1 MNEKSLDVLEQY
13 DLNIYRS
20 VRGRGGMIVVTDK
33 GDKLLLEC
41 VKPDKY
47 YKRED
52 VITQAVKQGGYEYLD
67 TYVKNKDGE
76 IISEIAED
84 GRKYVLKDMYSGSEC
99 NIKSIRDI
107 LDAVSAMARLHIALD
122 AAASRIT
129 DKDNEFVIT
138 RGNVADTIVR
148 RTKEM
153 RMAGNYL
160 KNKKQKT
167 AYEMSIYKNIAQFY
181 EEAKKAV
188 GMLGDSVVLD
198 GISRAESDNSL
209 IHGNFTYHNV
219 IISNSGAAITN
230 MEKCR
235 IDSQVT
241 DLYQF
246 MRKILEKYNW
256 DIDLA
261 YKMLNEYDKVNRISN
276 EDIGIMS
283 VLFAFPEKF
292 WKLVNHYY
300 NMNKAWVSPK
310 SIEKLNGCV
319 EQNVRR
325 LDFVATICSL

>member
-1 MNEKSLDVLEQY
+1 MNEKSLEILDQY

-20 VRGRGGMIVVTDK
+20 VRGRGGMIVVTDQ

-41 VKPDKY
+41 VKQDKY

-52 VITQAVKQGGYEYLD
+52 VITRAVKQSGYEYLD

-76 IISEIAED
+76 IISEAVED

-99 NIKSIRDI
+99 NVRSIRDI

-122 AAASRIT
+122 KAADVIIS
-129 DKDNEFVIT
+129 DDNGFVLA
-138 RGNVADTIVR
+138 RGNVAKTIIR
-148 RTKEM
+148 HTKEM

-167 AYEMSIYKNIAQFY
+167 EYEMSIYRNMSSFY
-181 EEAKKAV
+181 EEAQKAV
-188 GMLGDSVVLD
+188 GMLDNKIVAD
-198 GISRAESDNSL
+198 GITKVDSNNSL
-209 IHGNFTYHNV
+209 IHGNYTYHNI
-219 IISNSGAAITN
+219 IISNVGVAVTN

-235 IDSQVT
+235 VDSQVF

-261 YKMLNEYDKVNRISN
+261 YKMLNEYDRIKRISD

-292 WKLVNHYY
+292 WKIVNHYY

-310 SIEKLNGCV
+310 SIEKLNGCI

-325 LDFVATICSL
+325 LDFVATICAL

>member
-1 MNEKSLDVLEQY
+1 MNEKSLEVLDQY

-20 VRGRGGMIVVTDK
+20 VRGRGGMIVVTDQ

-41 VKPDKY
+41 VKQDKY

-52 VITQAVKQGGYEYLD
+52 VITRAVKQGGYEYLD
-67 TYVKNKDGE
+67 TYVRNKDGE
-76 IISEIAED
+76 IISEAAEE

-99 NIKSIRDI
+99 NVKSIRDI

-122 AAASRIT
+122 RAVEAIMSE
-129 DKDNEFVIT
+129 DNEFVLA
-138 RGNVADTIVR
+138 RGNVAKTIIR
-148 RTKEM
+148 HTKEM

-167 AYEMSIYKNIAQFY
+167 EYEMSIYRNIGRFYAEAQT
-181 EEAKKAV
+181 ACS
-188 GMLGDSVVLD
+188 MLDDETVVD
-198 GISRAESDNSL
+198 GIAKADSSNSL
-209 IHGNFTYHNV
+209 IHGNFTYHNI
-219 IISNSGAAITN
+219 IISNVGTAVTN

-235 IDSQVT
+235 VDSQVF

-261 YKMLNEYDKVNRISN
+261 YKMLNEYDRIKRISD

-292 WKLVNHYY
+292 WKIVNHYY

-325 LDFVATICSL
+325 LDFVATICAL